1 MPFFRRKKEEETAL
15 KQDAVEEQDVEA
27 DETVQPVLPIEN
39 IGIDL
44 EELKRMKPPVDR
56 MDYFSECLTYLTYLN
71 GFLQTS
77 VNEHMTALFSQMSY
91 ESRLG
96 SSWFKQVY
104 DFSREYSVKYMEN
117 IAPLVKDVPVFE
129 KRMNA
134 DTMIAT
140 AKYIRKEAPT
150 ENLGYSG
157 GTSYN
162 ISILTI
168 YNFALMSLLSETS
181 VAMQLDVN
189 FYKKLYEVIGSLTT
203 EFIDFSTKNIL
214 GKSQDVV
221 GVPVTMKNNKNNKPI
236 PGYG

>member
-1 MPFFRRKKEEETAL
+1 
-15 KQDAVEEQDVEA
+15 
-27 DETVQPVLPIEN
+27 
-39 IGIDL
+39 
-44 EELKRMKPPVDR
+44 
-56 MDYFSECLTYLTYLN
+56 
-71 GFLQTS
+71 
-77 VNEHMTALFSQMSY
+77 MSY